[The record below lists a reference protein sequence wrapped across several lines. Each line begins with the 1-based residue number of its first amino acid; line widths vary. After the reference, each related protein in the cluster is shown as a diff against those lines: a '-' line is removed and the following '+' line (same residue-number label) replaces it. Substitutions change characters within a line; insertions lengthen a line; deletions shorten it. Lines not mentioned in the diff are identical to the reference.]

1 MYGMR
6 PTELPYR
13 ASPRES
19 GPTFGDYEFG
29 IGHPP
34 GLGSAGQE
42 AYGEVPIAHPAAAPV
57 QGPTP
62 PAAMAPEASAGT
74 TAPSPLDVLITGMSQ
89 LQQVLL
95 KQKGGEALDLELKAV
110 NELAKLP
117 EYTPESGATDFQ
129 DYLYLAE
136 QQIGSLASGAAEWWQ
151 KTLSVAQKAY
161 SEYQSLS
168 PMKRLSVKASLTE
181 ELKEDR
187 YKKLERKV
195 ASLMLSSLPR
205 GVRDELV
212 AHRVQGVHQILF
224 RLMVVFQPGGAQ
236 DRAQLLKQL
245 DVSESSPGPAEAVVA
260 IRKWYRLL
268 QRAADLNRALPDE
281 SLQVR
286 SLSTIVKKTA
296 ESHSDF
302 KFRMALA
309 RTELQIDSRPSQSN
323 VLRFLQHLLAELEQ
337 LGAGSRRS
345 GGQTTTTTTA
355 TTPSLS
361 TPTAPTLKGVQP
373 TSEPADKGKSK
384 GKGGTPSP
392 KKACQWFGTD
402 NGCRNGK
409 QCAFTHSWSGLNR
422 AERCLLCGSKQHR
435 AKECPAPQEASEKAP
450 PPPPTSRS
458 LAAASA
464 PGTTTPNPK
473 EAARPQGQ
481 GPSAS
486 STSSS
491 TSASGGGNKIDA
503 AKMTEI
509 LSETNK
515 MLKALTSQSVTG
527 PPPSNPQDPLV
538 LIQQQLDEV
547 RRLKT
552 LVVREPGPESS
563 GFSSAVAWYE
573 ARLNSSMVG
582 SAEARDSGEALLDS
596 GASHPFRPVA
606 TDAELSEA
614 KRVVV
619 LLATGEERSILQ
631 TQAGTLLS
639 EHGEEPP
646 LVPMGQLVSLL
657 GCTIRWCPRKL
668 VVIHPVHGRLQVRLR
683 GACPVLPV
691 RQALSLIAEL
701 EQARM
706 EQFERTVEDL
716 RTQMKMLRDQ
726 GRDDW
731 TWERHLSSLR
741 EEGDR
746 TSMAGFI
753 HRCPAFASLSP
764 EALLGLPEAIPRGQ
778 KDGWKL
784 LKGLPWSRAKRKSLF
799 QSDGWIVHLFSGDD
813 RTREARDQAVE
824 ALLLAGRSRRERRDG
839 ECRHHSFEDYGSS
852 PARCCFRSVGLGRA
866 EWKDQGD
873 HWRPSTTH
881 LSQDSGSTRRWWP
894 GPEGGPA
901 VGAHVVVVVYG

>member
-136 QQIGSLASGAAEWWQ
+136 QQIGRLASGAAEWWQ

-268 QRAADLNRALPDE
+268 QRAADLNIALPDE

-309 RTELQIDSRPSQSN
+309 KTELQIDSRPSQSN

-384 GKGGTPSP
+384 GKGGTP
-392 KKACQWFGTD
+392 A
-402 NGCRNGK
+402 
-409 QCAFTHSWSGLNR
+409 SGL
-422 AERCLLCGSKQHR
+422 
-435 AKECPAPQEASEKAP
+435 APIMDVE
-450 PPPPTSRS
+450 
-458 LAAASA
+458 
-464 PGTTTPNPK
+464 
-473 EAARPQGQ
+473 
-481 GPSAS
+481 
-486 STSSS
+486 
-491 TSASGGGNKIDA
+491 
-503 AKMTEI
+503 M
-509 LSETNK
+509 
-515 MLKALTSQSVTG
+515 
-527 PPPSNPQDPLV
+527 
-538 LIQQQLDEV
+538 
-547 RRLKT
+547 
-552 LVVREPGPESS
+552 ESS
-563 GFSSAVAWYE
+563 
-573 ARLNSSMVG
+573 
-582 SAEARDSGEALLDS
+582 
-596 GASHPFRPVA
+596 
-606 TDAELSEA
+606 
-614 KRVVV
+614 
-619 LLATGEERSILQ
+619 
-631 TQAGTLLS
+631 
-639 EHGEEPP
+639 
-646 LVPMGQLVSLL
+646 
-657 GCTIRWCPRKL
+657 
-668 VVIHPVHGRLQVRLR
+668 
-683 GACPVLPV
+683 
-691 RQALSLIAEL
+691 ALSP
-701 EQARM
+701 
-706 EQFERTVEDL
+706 T
-716 RTQMKMLRDQ
+716 
-726 GRDDW
+726 
-731 TWERHLSSLR
+731 
-741 EEGDR
+741 
-746 TSMAGFI
+746 
-753 HRCPAFASLSP
+753 
-764 EALLGLPEAIPRGQ
+764 RGQ
-778 KDGWKL
+778 
-784 LKGLPWSRAKRKSLF
+784 
-799 QSDGWIVHLFSGDD
+799 V
-813 RTREARDQAVE
+813 
-824 ALLLAGRSRRERRDG
+824 
-839 ECRHHSFEDYGSS
+839 
-852 PARCCFRSVGLGRA
+852 
-866 EWKDQGD
+866 
-873 HWRPSTTH
+873 
-881 LSQDSGSTRRWWP
+881 
-894 GPEGGPA
+894 
-901 VGAHVVVVVYG
+901 